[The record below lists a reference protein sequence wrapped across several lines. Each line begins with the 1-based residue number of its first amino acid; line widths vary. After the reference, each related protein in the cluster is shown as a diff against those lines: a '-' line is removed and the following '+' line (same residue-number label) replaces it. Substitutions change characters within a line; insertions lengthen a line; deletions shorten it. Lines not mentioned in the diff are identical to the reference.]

1 MTDLE
6 KAARMALEALE
17 RCVATCFDRYAHE
30 QVMSRPE
37 HFVNQAITA
46 LRQALEQ
53 PAQQEAVGEVYRHG
67 RDSHGREWH
76 GIHWYD
82 ANVDVPHGTKLYTS
96 PQPAQQKPVGYV
108 YSVHGERIK
117 NACIAS
123 DVPNGTPL
131 YTSPPDKLYEAGWNS
146 ALEMA
151 AFRLQNDFKRAF
163 GEDTLA
169 SIAVY
174 IKEMKK

>member
-6 KAARMALEALE
+6 KA
-17 RCVATCFDRYAHE
+17 
-30 QVMSRPE
+30 
-37 HFVNQAITA
+37 
-46 LRQALEQ
+46 
-53 PAQQEAVGEVYRHG
+53 
-67 RDSHGREWH
+67 
-76 GIHWYD
+76 
-82 ANVDVPHGTKLYTS
+82 
-96 PQPAQQKPVGYV
+96 AQQKPVGYV

-117 NACIAS
+117 NACIES
-123 DVPNGTPL
+123 DVPNGAPL
-131 YTSPPDKLYEAGWNS
+131 YTFSPDKLYEAGWNG

>member
-1 MTDLE
+1 MSDRQLIADLLSALE
-6 KAARMALEALE
+6 YHTEQTRPIEVSRVAIEAARE
-17 RCVATCFDRYAHE
+17 Y
-30 QVMSRPE
+30 
-37 HFVNQAITA
+37 
-46 LRQALEQ
+46 LRK
-53 PAQQEAVGEVYRHG
+53 PAQQE
-67 RDSHGREWH
+67 S
-76 GIHWYD
+76 
-82 ANVDVPHGTKLYTS
+82 
-96 PQPAQQKPVGYV
+96 VGYV

-117 NACIAS
+117 NACIES

-151 AFRLQNDFKRAF
+151 AFRLQHDFKRSF